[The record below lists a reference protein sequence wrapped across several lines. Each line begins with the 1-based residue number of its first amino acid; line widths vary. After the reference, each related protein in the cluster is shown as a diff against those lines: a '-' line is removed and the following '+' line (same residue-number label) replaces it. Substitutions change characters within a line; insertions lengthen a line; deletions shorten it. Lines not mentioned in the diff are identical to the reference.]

1 MLTLVKF
8 LEMAKKKKSPYA
20 NEPKAPEKKRAD
32 NPLVQN
38 ASLGNE
44 KMPNKPF
51 VPVPPAFG
59 KPPIG
64 GAHGFGHKSH
74 QRHGHIRTSGVPQA
88 HRLGY
93 KAPKVN
99 E

>member
-1 MLTLVKF
+1 
-8 LEMAKKKKSPYA
+8 MAKKKSPYA
-20 NEPKAPEKKRAD
+20 SEPKAPANKRAD
-32 NPLVQN
+32 KPLVQN

-64 GAHGFGHKSH
+64 GASGFKHKPNQRNGHL
-74 QRHGHIRTSGVPQA
+74 RTSGNPDA
-88 HRLGY
+88 HRIGNF

-99 E
+99 N